1 MAQMTQHVDFTEQ
14 VTGDAGRPDMVIHLS
29 NEGELPVDAKVPLNA
44 YLEAIEASD
53 DETRRR
59 KLVEHARAM
68 RARMRELGARGYWNQ
83 FERTPDFVV
92 MFVPNEACLAAA
104 FESDP
109 ALLDDAISQHVIVAS
124 PVTLLALLKAVAF
137 GWQQALVAENAR
149 TIAQQGQ
156 DLYKR
161 LETFVQHLTELGRSL
176 NRSAEDYNRVIGSLE
191 RRLMPAARR
200 LQESGLA
207 ASSMDSPET
216 IDVRAQLPGPSD
228 VAPDE

>member
-1 MAQMTQHVDFTEQ
+1 
-14 VTGDAGRPDMVIHLS
+14 
-29 NEGELPVDAKVPLNA
+29 
-44 YLEAIEASD
+44 
-53 DETRRR
+53 
-59 KLVEHARAM
+59 
-68 RARMRELGARGYWNQ
+68 
-83 FERTPDFVV
+83 
-92 MFVPNEACLAAA
+92 
-104 FESDP
+104 
-109 ALLDDAISQHVIVAS
+109 VIVAS

-216 IDVRAQLPGPSD
+216 IDVRAQLPGPAD